1 MKTILVIISVIFCSC
16 LALRAQDKKSVV
28 IGTLIN
34 RPNAILV
41 INPPNGDQGFL
52 LPQLTSTQRIDIKP
66 NSPDDDGLMVYDTSD
81 KSFYYWNGGVWVK
94 GFGGSSNQTL
104 SFDALT
110 QKLTLS
116 SGNTIDLNTL
126 KEIPTQ
132 TGNTGRY
139 LTTNGTTL
147 SWATISSIGDI
158 TGIITGTTSG
168 LSGGATS
175 GDVTLSVNTDA
186 TTISVN
192 GANQLQLSNGA
203 VSSAKIAVDAVNSSH
218 IIDGS
223 ITGADIQDNSVG
235 TADLV
240 NASIT
245 SAKIGPGEVA
255 TANVA
260 SGGNDKVL
268 TTSSTGVV
276 SWDNKSTFAGT
287 DNQNLSLNVN
297 NLGISGGSGVD
308 LSTIE
313 TTGDVAGQLSVLKIQ
328 SDAVNSAKILDGSIT
343 TLDLANGAVTTG
355 KIGVGEVATTNI
367 ASGGNDKILST
378 DASGVVNW
386 VNKLTLVDDN
396 QNLSLA
402 GNALGIDGATGVDLN
417 NLNTNGDVTGPLN
430 AQVIQ
435 ISAVN
440 SLKILD
446 GTISNVDLANGAVT
460 SAKIGAAE
468 VAPTNILSGGNDK
481 ILTTNAT
488 GTVVW
493 DDKSTLAGTDDQMLT
508 LNANLLSIE
517 NGNSAD
523 LNNLLITGE
532 VQGNLNN
539 AIIQPNTITSAKIAN
554 GTILPADM
562 APGATNQVMT
572 TNAAATAVQWVTP
585 GGDVTGTVDASTV
598 AKIQGRGVS
607 NAAPVVGQTLAWDG
621 TNWVPTT
628 LTASTPTVQYL
639 ALDPSNFA
647 GLQQDNDK
655 EASLGLL
662 ESVDGQYAFAMNNSR
677 GIVAA
682 VNLPDGATIQSVTLF
697 YQYTLLIG
705 LAPLNAQLIRKPLG
719 GGAVQVLSTIS
730 PILSLGVSNLSDP
743 LSKVV
748 DNSTNSYRLLISFG
762 NGGDAKD
769 AGSATSRVYGVRIQ
783 YLK

>member
-572 TNAAATAVQWVTP
+572 TNA
-585 GGDVTGTVDASTV
+585 
-598 AKIQGRGVS
+598 
-607 NAAPVVGQTLAWDG
+607 
-621 TNWVPTT
+621 
-628 LTASTPTVQYL
+628 
-639 ALDPSNFA
+639 
-647 GLQQDNDK
+647 
-655 EASLGLL
+655 
-662 ESVDGQYAFAMNNSR
+662 
-677 GIVAA
+677 
-682 VNLPDGATIQSVTLF
+682 
-697 YQYTLLIG
+697 
-705 LAPLNAQLIRKPLG
+705 
-719 GGAVQVLSTIS
+719 
-730 PILSLGVSNLSDP
+730 
-743 LSKVV
+743 
-748 DNSTNSYRLLISFG
+748 
-762 NGGDAKD
+762 
-769 AGSATSRVYGVRIQ
+769 
-783 YLK
+783 